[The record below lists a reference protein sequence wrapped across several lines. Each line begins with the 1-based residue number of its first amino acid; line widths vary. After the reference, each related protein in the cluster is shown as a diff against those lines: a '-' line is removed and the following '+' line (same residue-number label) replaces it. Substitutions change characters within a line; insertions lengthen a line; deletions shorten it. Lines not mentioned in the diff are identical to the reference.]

1 MLVKT
6 VVLLIDD
13 SRFARTANTRALTR
27 SGFEVVTT
35 EDGQAAV
42 EVARKNRPDVILL
55 DLMLP
60 NVTGVEVL
68 RRLKADSQTH
78 SIPIIVVSSLSQK
91 NKSALLRDGAAD
103 MLEKTDDLLR
113 NDSAALVEAV
123 HRVLKDRKG
132 VLPE

>member
-1 MLVKT
+1 VKR

-13 SRFARTANTRALTR
+13 SRFARTANARALTR
-27 SGFEVVTT
+27 SGFEVVAT

-42 EVARKNRPDVILL
+42 EVARENRPDVILL

-78 SIPIIVVSSLSQK
+78 SIPVIVVSSLSQK

-123 HRVLKDRKG
+123 HRVLKEGKG